1 MSLISSGK
9 PFAALCALGVVL
21 AAGPAAAALYKWTD
35 ASGRVVYSDQP
46 PPGETKVETLKAPP
60 PAANPNATKEMANKD
75 LEFKQRQVERIDAEK
90 LAATERQ
97 SAKQKADNCALVQGQ
112 LKQLGEENVILVKVK
127 ENGERAEM
135 NAAERRA
142 ERDRLAKWFKDSK
155 CPG

>member
-1 MSLISSGK
+1 MSLISGVK

-35 ASGRVVYSDQP
+35 ASGRVIYSDQP
-46 PPGETKVETLKAPP
+46 PPGDAKVETLKAPP

-97 SAKQKADNCALVQGQ
+97 SAKQKAENCTLVQGQ
-112 LKQLGEENVILVKVK
+112 LKQLGEENVILVRVK

-142 ERDRLAKWFKDSK
+142 ERDRLAKWFKDNK